1 MAAGFFRKVK
11 NGLRKFGIFGAK
23 LLQSDLVKNLNNK
36 IFNGLGDMYN
46 KAGGTLE
53 KILTQNHF

>member
-1 MAAGFFRKVK
+1 MSAGFFRKVK
-11 NGLRKFGIFGAK
+11 NALRKFGIYGAK
-23 LLQSDLVKNLNNK
+23 LMQTSLVKNLNNK

-46 KAGGTLE
+46 KAGGALE